1 MSAAIDFKT
10 REGQQL
16 ALDAVRYGDLREVDA
31 YRLCFPEDKAIL
43 ENMELREMFDNAT
56 LYRGPYVPR
65 REA

>member
-31 YRLCFPEDKAIL
+31 YRLCFPEDEKTL
-43 ENMELREMFDNAT
+43 ESMELRRMYDNAVT
-56 LYRGPYVPR
+56 RIVL
-65 REA
+65 

>member
-31 YRLCFPEDKAIL
+31 YRLCFPEDKATA
-43 ENMELREMFDNAT
+43 ECMELREMYDNAQ
-56 LYRGPYVPR
+56 LYQGRMI
-65 REA
+65 

>member
-31 YRLCFPEDKAIL
+31 YRLCFPEDEKTL
-43 ENMELREMFDNAT
+43 ECMELREMFDNAQ
-56 LYRGPYVPR
+56 LYRGR
-65 REA
+65 MI

>member
-31 YRLCFPEDKAIL
+31 YRLCFPEDKATA
-43 ENMELREMFDNAT
+43 ECMELREMFDNAQ
-56 LYRGPYVPR
+56 LYRGR
-65 REA
+65 MI

>member
-31 YRLCFPEDKAIL
+31 YRLCFPEDKATA
-43 ENMELREMFDNAT
+43 ECMELREMFDNAQM
-56 LYRGPYVPR
+56 YQGRVI
-65 REA
+65 

>member
-31 YRLCFPEDKAIL
+31 YRLCFPEDEKTL
-43 ENMELREMFDNAT
+43 ECMELREIFDNAQ
-56 LYRGPYVPR
+56 LYQGRMI
-65 REA
+65 

>member
-31 YRLCFPEDKAIL
+31 YRLCFPEDEKTL
-43 ENMELREMFDNAT
+43 ECMELRELYDNAT
-56 LYRGPYVPR
+56 LYRGDR
-65 REA
+65 I

>member
-31 YRLCFPEDKAIL
+31 YRLCFPEDEQTL
-43 ENMELREMFDNAT
+43 ECMELREMFDNAQ
-56 LYRGPYVPR
+56 LYRGR
-65 REA
+65 MI